1 MTNASTA
8 EDRRE
13 LVRQAFFLEY
23 VTLVWMVIEAAV
35 AIGAGAAGASLTF
48 LAFGLDS
55 LIELVSAG
63 VLIWRLTSELRGSAS
78 FLLRNSCSC
87 TAHEERLPMA
97 GGNGIV
103 HRHRRKVEKEMP

>member
-35 AIGAGAAGASLTF
+35 AIGAGAA
-48 LAFGLDS
+48 
-55 LIELVSAG
+55 
-63 VLIWRLTSELRGSAS
+63 
-78 FLLRNSCSC
+78 
-87 TAHEERLPMA
+87 AHR
-97 GGNGIV
+97 
-103 HRHRRKVEKEMP
+103 